1 MNDKRISG
9 PSEGKKE
16 MSSFSHTIEGA
27 LLVKQT
33 VIKQTVKGK
42 KKSKHLF

>member
-1 MNDKRISG
+1 MGQARAK
-9 PSEGKKE
+9 EGKE
-16 MSSFSHTIEGA
+16 MPSFSHTIEEA